1 MASGSPRRPHRQ
13 ARSGVLYREEDFAPC
28 RRLRSTIV
36 SISKKK
42 GNKKKNATKSSLNSS
57 LTLQSKERAE
67 AVQLQRVIDKSL
79 LDKAPKTSMH
89 LHKKSLE
96 DLPSTRVHCLTSSFD
111 NNNAEKDVMG
121 YLFDLKDVTMDQVG
135 YNFQCLLDVASAVI
149 LEGDIPVC
157 KSKNSKGGSLK
168 VQDLENQLHSFP
180 MENPQND
187 RKEKGYEAPTEDASD
202 NTGCRRRKPMKVEED
217 GGRKDMDSVVS
228 LGQAM
233 IARNARFAVS
243 KIENLSAASCKTK
256 LFQANKKLVT
266 IYGGKENIPTCPFTS
281 FTESA
286 QSSSWQV
293 ADALS
298 RRPKVNAVSIAT
310 HNDLS
315 SMIDEY
321 AIDPDFKDVISAIA
335 LGKKEEPFT
344 MEDGYLLH
352 GNRLCITHSLREK
365 VMYESHAPPYAGHR
379 GIQSTLRAIETYFYR
394 PTMKRDIPDYVS
406 KCVVCQKTKFDRE
419 KQPGL
424 LQPLP
429 IPDSPWESISMDFI
443 FGLPKSIHGNTGIWT
458 IVDRFSKQAH
468 FIPVKKTIKAHQMA
482 TLFISQIFKYHG
494 LPSSIVLDRDPR
506 MTSNFWKGLFENL
519 GTRLNFSSAYHP
531 QTDGQSEIANLT
543 ILDLLKSYVTEVDQR
558 SQWEKYLPLVE
569 YAYNNTVHTSTG
581 KAPFEV
587 IEGRSKSL
595 LLLKVH
601 GKIFAVDEYSRDLKE
616 SFQKIKEA
624 IFISQQKQKAAANK
638 HRRALAFKENDWVL
652 LKFPKARLR
661 HTLGKNPIGH
671 QKYYAKLAKRYYGPF
686 QILKPINE
694 MAYQLKLPNHW
705 LIHNAFHVSLLK
717 PYKGEPPSEAIME
730 DPPEVE
736 DQEEGLMYTRVAKNL
751 DVQSLVLSG
760 PQGSLANSHVA
771 NPWSGRLRREVRPTS
786 SINVSKKGK
795 EEADEGMRIPNVTAG
810 QDDVD
815 GHSSVSKHSLDE
827 ELGILAI
834 RILGTRTSDAIR
846 DRTSGVA
853 RPPIQELTT
862 APL

>member
-1 MASGSPRRPHRQ
+1 MCAYYRCFIEKFSLIAGPLHDLTKKNVKYVWTEGKQEAFDKLKQKLTSQP
-13 ARSGVLYREEDFAPC
+13 VLVLPDLSKPFEVKCDACGDCLGAVLLQEGHAIAYES
-28 RRLRSTIV
+28 RRL
-36 SISKKK
+36 
-42 GNKKKNATKSSLNSS
+42 SSNEQILGIYE
-57 LTLQSKERAE
+57 KELL
-67 AVQLQRVIDKSL
+67 AVLHALDSWKHYL
-79 LDKAPKTSMH
+79 LGTP
-89 LHKKSLE
+89 
-96 DLPSTRVHCLTSSFD
+96 F
-111 NNNAEKDVMG
+111 
-121 YLFDLKDVTMDQVG
+121 
-135 YNFQCLLDVASAVI
+135 I
-149 LEGDIPVC
+149 LRTDHQ
-157 KSKNSKGGSLK
+157 SLK
-168 VQDLENQLHSFP
+168 YFMTQ
-180 MENPQND
+180 
-187 RKEKGYEAPTEDASD
+187 
-202 NTGCRRRKPMKVEED
+202 
-217 GGRKDMDSVVS
+217 
-228 LGQAM
+228 
-233 IARNARFAVS
+233 
-243 KIENLSAASCKTK
+243 TK
-256 LFQANKKLVT
+256 LSDKQMRWANFLSRFNFH
-266 IYGGKENIPTCPFTS
+266 IAHIAGKHN
-281 FTESA
+281 
-286 QSSSWQV
+286 QV

-344 MEDGYLLH
+344 LEDGYLLH

-379 GIQSTLRAIETYFYR
+379 GIQSTLRAIETYFYW

-406 KCVVCQKTKFDRE
+406 KCVVCQKTKFDRG

-494 LPSSIVLDRDPR
+494 LPSSIVSDRDPR

-587 IEGRSKSL
+587 IEGRSKSP

-601 GKIFAVDEYSRDLKE
+601 GKIFAADEYSRDLKE

-624 IFISQQKQKAAANK
+624 ISISQQKQKAAANK

-661 HTLGKNPIGH
+661 HTSGKNPTGH

-705 LIHNAFHVSLLK
+705 LMHNAFHVSLLK

-736 DQEEGLMYTRVAKNL
+736 DQEEVLQPECILRHEDKVLRHGKTIRRYLIKFKNYPFEDARWMQGIQL
-751 DVQSLVLSG
+751 KDSMHLVN
-760 PQGSLANSHVA
+760 AYND
-771 NPWSGRLRREVRPTS
+771 
-786 SINVSKKGK
+786 SI
-795 EEADEGMRIPNVTAG
+795 E
-810 QDDVD
+810 
-815 GHSSVSKHSLDE
+815 
-827 ELGILAI
+827 
-834 RILGTRTSDAIR
+834 
-846 DRTSGVA
+846 
-853 RPPIQELTT
+853 
-862 APL
+862 